1 MNSLMEDVDYSS
13 RDFSMSSPWD
23 QFRPLQLTRAHVLWP
38 LKRRDDGRVTYVTDA
53 QGNALSNPRSL
64 GVQCMQIINSNEWL
78 LVRCMADTLPYDLW
92 CSLLS
97 EAIICG
103 EIHAVQYLVSSWP
116 ENYLRVMDILSP
128 EDLCD
133 DYLTSLC
140 EENGICLLDPLVLG
154 ILNLDKTSK
163 LKIVDFTGFPK
174 DRQISCEIAR
184 LPLLHLAPSERN
196 VENVAKLVEGKLRID
211 KRHLGRY
218 LENFSE
224 MYHLYDQSVD
234 HRNKLDE
241 IVVITDC
248 HLDSLDVAVGLT
260 LQWQTPFRFMAQKV
274 WSSFSPH
281 NTLLMPGVSLTQIN
295 FSEMLQP
302 RFITHLEL
310 RDMAIAA
317 ADVDLEHLVNA
328 LKSLPMLTA
337 LGLCRVLNFY
347 PERFAPLRSNSSGG
361 SSNANAN
368 NSYNSNPEL
377 RMRMLCAQF
386 NKVLSDMEFLS
397 KLDLSHCFLRGRL
410 RSLLDGCTQPI
421 AFLCLQDCRLIV
433 RDFNFLQ
440 NWKAL
445 RSVEELNISM
455 NDLSLL
461 PDVPINVVNEKL
473 FLSCFSVSFCG
484 LTTDALVNLASEC
497 QNLEALKML
506 CAECIVPPANHQL
519 MDLMHACSKIPNL
532 QKLFILPSRFAFP
545 GQDDVERE
553 RNEHHAYNVCYAV
566 METLGRKDIGLHR
579 A

>member
-1 MNSLMEDVDYSS
+1 MNSLMEDVDYAS
-13 RDFSMSSPWD
+13 RDFSLNSSWD
-23 QFRPLQLTRAHVLWP
+23 QFRPLQLTRAHVTWP
-38 LKRRDDGRVTYVTDA
+38 LRRKEDGRLAHITDA
-53 QGNALSNPRSL
+53 QGNAISNPRSL
-64 GVQCMQIINSNEWL
+64 GVQCMQIINANEWL
-78 LVRCMADTLPYDLW
+78 LVRCMTDTLPYDLW

-116 ENYLRVMDILSP
+116 ENYLRVMDILCP

-154 ILNLDKTSK
+154 ILNLDKASK
-163 LKIVDFTGFPK
+163 LKIVDFSGFPK

-196 VENVAKLVEGKLRID
+196 VENVSKLVEGKLRLD

-218 LENFSE
+218 LDNFSE

-241 IVVITDC
+241 IVVIMDC

-295 FSEMLQP
+295 FSEMLEP

-317 ADVDLEHLVNA
+317 ADVDLDHLVTA

-347 PERFAPLRSNSSGG
+347 PERFAAGRSG
-361 SSNANAN
+361 N
-368 NSYNSNPEL
+368 NTNNPEL

-397 KLDLSHCFLRGRL
+397 KLDLSHCYLRGRL
-410 RSLLDGCTQPI
+410 RSILDGCAQPI
-421 AFLCLQDCRLIV
+421 TFLCLQDCRLLA

-445 RSVEELNISM
+445 KSVEELNISM

-461 PDVPINVVNEKL
+461 PDVPINVVSDKP

-484 LTTDALVNLASEC
+484 LTPDAIVNFASHCE
-497 QNLEALKML
+497 QSASLKML

-519 MDLMHACSKIPNL
+519 MDIMHAWSKISPL
-532 QKLFILPSRFAFP
+532 QKLYVLPSRFAFP
-545 GQDDVERE
+545 GQDDAERE

-566 METLGRKDIGLHR
+566 METLGRRDIGLHR
-579 A
+579 I

>member
-1 MNSLMEDVDYSS
+1 MSMNSLMEDVNYAS
-13 RDFSMSSPWD
+13 RDFSLSSPWD
-23 QFRPLQLTRAHVLWP
+23 QNRPLQLTRAHVLWP
-38 LKRRDDGRVTYVTDA
+38 LFRREDGGVTHLADA
-53 QGNALSNPRSL
+53 KGNAISNPRSL
-64 GVQCMQIINSNEWL
+64 AVQCMQIINANEWL
-78 LVRCMADTLPYDLW
+78 LVRCMTDTLPYDLW

-154 ILNLDKTSK
+154 ILNLDKSSK

-184 LPLLHLAPSERN
+184 LPLLHLAPAERN
-196 VENVAKLVEGKLRID
+196 VDSIAKMVEGKLRVD

-218 LENFSE
+218 LDNFSE

-295 FSEMLQP
+295 FSEMLEP

-310 RDMAIAA
+310 RDIAIAA

-328 LKSLPMLTA
+328 LKALPSLNA

-347 PERFAPLRSNSSGG
+347 PERFSGSRG
-361 SSNANAN
+361 GN
-368 NSYNSNPEL
+368 NTNNPEL

-386 NKVLSDMEFLS
+386 NKVLSDMEFLG
-397 KLDLSHCFLRGRL
+397 KMDLSHCFLRGRL
-410 RSLLDGCTQPI
+410 RSILDGCSQPI
-421 AFLCLQDCRLIV
+421 SFLCLQDCRLIA

-440 NWKAL
+440 NWSAL
-445 RSVEELNISM
+445 KSVEELNISM

-461 PDVPINVVNEKL
+461 PDVPINVVEEKP

-484 LTTDALVNLASEC
+484 LTVDAIVHFAAAKGQDLAS
-497 QNLEALKML
+497 LKML

-519 MDLMHACSKIPNL
+519 MDIMHACSKIPIL

-545 GQDDVERE
+545 GHDDAERE

-566 METLGRKDIGLHR
+566 METLGRKDIGMHR
-579 A
+579 QH

>member
-13 RDFSMSSPWD
+13 RDFSLSSPWD

-38 LKRRDDGRVTYVTDA
+38 LRRRDDGRVTYVTDN
-53 QGNALSNPRSL
+53 QGNAISNPRSL
-64 GVQCMQIINSNEWL
+64 GVQCMQIINANEWL

-196 VENVAKLVEGKLRID
+196 VENISKLVEGKLRLD

-347 PERFAPLRSNSSGG
+347 PERFAPPRGNASNGNNSNS
-361 SSNANAN
+361 N
-368 NSYNSNPEL
+368 NPEL

-410 RSLLDGCTQPI
+410 RSLLDSCAQPI
-421 AFLCLQDCRLIV
+421 TFLCLQDCRLIV

-461 PDVPINVVNEKL
+461 HDIPINVVNDKL

-484 LTTDALVNLASEC
+484 LTPDAIVNLAAQCKS
-497 QNLEALKML
+497 LEALKML

-545 GQDDVERE
+545 GQDDAERE
-553 RNEHHAYNVCYAV
+553 RNEHHAYSVCYAV

-579 A
+579 V